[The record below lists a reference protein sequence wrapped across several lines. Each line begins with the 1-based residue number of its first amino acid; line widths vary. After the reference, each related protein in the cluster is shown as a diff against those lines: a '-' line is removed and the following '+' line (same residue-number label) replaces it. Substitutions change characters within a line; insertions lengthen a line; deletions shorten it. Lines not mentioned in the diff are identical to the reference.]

1 MSATLATFCPH
12 CHAPNRAGARFCAIC
27 GRALAGVGLPA
38 GATLQD
44 GRYRVVRPLGRGG
57 NSAVYLVEDRR
68 LARACVAKAL
78 QGYWA
83 TAAERKHAA
92 ADFAREARIL
102 ARLSTE
108 HPGLPQTYDYFA
120 EGERLYLIMQYVPGA
135 TLDARLRTGGP
146 LTEGEAVGIGAAVAE
161 VLAFLHA
168 QQPQPVV
175 HRDVKPANLILDGQG
190 RIKLVDF
197 GLAKALPAAGSGLGL
212 GTGGHTSAAGTAG
225 YTPPEQ
231 WALRPEA
238 RSDVY
243 ALGATLHHLLTGRDP
258 YDAFRGAGELNLE
271 LIGRLS
277 VFPALRTLR
286 PDVAPAL
293 ERLVRA
299 MLLPEPATRP
309 PAAEVQATLA
319 GLLKPGRGVV
329 APRVPR
335 RAAAP
340 PPATAILSIPPLAR
354 PQVEALTL
362 AWVRQTVTGLPPT
375 APVPIRSAALELVPF
390 ALGHYTIAARF
401 TDPAGQLLRALN
413 AEGVCVLDGV
423 DGKPTVAPLADL
435 LAQARPALCELAPP
449 TDSLP
454 VPFRLTATQ
463 LRDALIAHLTAT
475 HTQRVSYRSAQN
487 RRYTRTCKPSR
498 SAIRFDGG
506 APLLLHYPRW
516 TVTLQLGGQPQ
527 TLILY
532 PPAPGQPAPL
542 VEAPALHGTALCPGC
557 GLLFLRAHL
566 IACAACGR
574 GVCARCV
581 VYRSRLGLFRKPFCS
596 AACAAG

>member
-1 MSATLATFCPH
+1 M
-12 CHAPNRAGARFCAIC
+12 
-27 GRALAGVGLPA
+27 LAGHGLGV

-44 GRYRVVRPLGRGG
+44 GRYQVVRTLGHGG

-68 LARACVAKAL
+68 LTRACVAKAL

-83 TAAERKHAA
+83 TAAERKQAA
-92 ADFAREARIL
+92 ADFSREARIL

-120 EGERLYLIMQYVPGA
+120 EGDRLYLIMQYVPGA

-146 LTEGEAVGIGAAVAE
+146 LAEGEAVGIGAAVAE

-190 RIKLVDF
+190 RVKLVDF
-197 GLAKALPAAGSGLGL
+197 GLAKALPSTTSGLGS
-212 GTGGHTSAAGTAG
+212 GVGGHTGAAGTAG

-258 YDAFRGAGELNLE
+258 YDAFRGAGELNLD
-271 LIGRLS
+271 LIRRLS
-277 VFPALRTLR
+277 VFPPLRTMR
-286 PDVAPAL
+286 PDLAPAL
-293 ERLVRA
+293 QRLVTA

-319 GLLKPGRGVV
+319 GLLKPGRGMV
-329 APRVPR
+329 APRAPR
-335 RAAAP
+335 RAAP
-340 PPATAILSIPPLAR
+340 PKPETIRSIPPLTQ
-354 PQVEALTL
+354 PQVEALAL
-362 AWVRQTVTGLPPT
+362 AWVRQTVTGLPPS
-375 APVPIRSAALELVPF
+375 APLPILSAAVEWLPF
-390 ALGHYTIAARF
+390 ALGRYTIAARF

-413 AEGVCVLDGV
+413 ASGVGVLDGLE
-423 DGKPTVAPLADL
+423 GKPPAHPLADL
-435 LAQARPALCELAPP
+435 LGQARSSLIDLPAPADPP
-449 TDSLP
+449 P
-454 VPFRLTATQ
+454 VPFRLTAAQ
-463 LRDALIAHLTAT
+463 LRDALIAQLTAA
-475 HTQRVSYRSAQN
+475 HTQRVSYRSRQN

-498 SAIRFDGG
+498 SDIHFDGG
-506 APLLLHYPRW
+506 APQLLYYPRW

-527 TLILY
+527 TLLLY
-532 PPAPGQPAPL
+532 PPAPGQGTPL
-542 VEAPALHGTALCPGC
+542 VEAPALQGTALCPGC
-557 GLLFLRAHL
+557 GLLFLALHL
-566 IACAACGR
+566 IPCAACGR
-574 GVCARCV
+574 GICARCV
-581 VYRSRLGLFRKPFCS
+581 VYRGRLGLFRKPFCS
-596 AACAAG
+596 ATCAAVGVRG